1 MVPALRPPPH
11 PVAESRARLLVQYVG
26 FSNSSGRRE
35 YRLVAQVGGEV
46 LNFVMSIALDA
57 FDGKRAQLQD
67 GPDICYQKLVR
78 ALAGGEDIRTGPLAV
93 TDADLASYRANH
105 TPAPRRTTMSAAMT
119 APPPERA
126 SRD

>member
-1 MVPALRPPPH
+1 MVPSLRPPPH

-26 FSNSSGRRE
+26 FTNSSGRRE

-46 LNFVMSIALDA
+46 LNFTMSIALEA
-57 FDGKRAQLQD
+57 FAGKRALLQD

-93 TDADLASYRANH
+93 TDADLESYRAHH
-105 TPAPRRTTMSAAMT
+105 TPTPRRTMSAAMT
-119 APPPERA
+119 APAPVRE